1 MSAHL
6 KPKKTILKFRLA
18 SPEETFLKN
27 KKKAAQARTER
38 PPADFGA
45 AEMGFGAESMQ
56 ENDMKKI
63 RIIREEVEQKFQV
76 TLGQL
81 KQIINEE
88 IEMLEEAVNDDA
100 PVKAVQAALN
110 MLGYPQ
116 DSLGRPLKVDGV
128 YGKNTHDTVVKF
140 QASQGLAQDGRV
152 GPNTAKEIQRALG
165 AQPVGAPESGEEE
178 GTEFVTDLSGMTQA
192 DADEWL
198 KKNAEI
204 PAGRKPVDRKT
215 TPESYV
221 DNEIAEKIEA
231 AATNKERF
239 SSPFAAGAAL
249 KLFADEGDKELLAAL
264 RDMVEREG
272 RRVKQKVNQ
281 IRKNRKRILGTTSDR
296 NKAAQRQAFAD
307 KIKAD
312 SEEMAQRLQIAAL
325 SPTGLVL
332 RLEGKEL
339 NEQLS
344 PSGNEDYTLNV
355 VDTLMQK
362 IRDTKMVLRRRRR
375 KKAKSA
381 EKPAVSAPSTAKT
394 AVGSAS
400 KGDDTPA
407 KPMPKL
413 ISKSEIASIAKYL
426 SSEAFGQFGYPS
438 SSKED
443 PKDTSTYAKKKVPGA
458 WEKAKSD
465 IDRAISAAQIKD
477 LAVAYKK
484 EEGDELMKDILYWL
498 NQAKKQTGSSGYLDS
513 HVKHLKKIYDTTRS
527 ALNKHDSDPV
537 VALTTANLEENN
549 S

>member
-1 MSAHL
+1 MSANSDS
-6 KPKKTILKFRLA
+6 KKKTVKFRSVA
-18 SPEETFLKN
+18 PEEIFRKNQLKA
-27 KKKAAQARTER
+27 KAARTER

-45 AEMGFGAESMQ
+45 AEMGVGAESMQ
-56 ENDMKKI
+56 ENNMKKI
-63 RIIREEVEQKFQV
+63 RIIREAAEQKFQV

-81 KQIINEE
+81 KQIISEE
-88 IEMLEEAVNDDA
+88 IQMLEEAVNDDA

-116 DSLGRPLKVDGV
+116 LTLGRPLKVDGV
-128 YGKNTHDTVVKF
+128 YGKNTHDTVKEF
-140 QASQGLAQDGRV
+140 QASQDLAQDGRV
-152 GPNTAKEIQRALG
+152 GPNTAKAIQRELDVETKGALSG
-165 AQPVGAPESGEEE
+165 VGDLPKATSYVEPVGAPESGDEPA
-178 GTEFVTDLSGMTQA
+178 TDDKST
-192 DADEWL
+192 
-198 KKNAEI
+198 
-204 PAGRKPVDRKT
+204 GRRPVARKT

-221 DNEIAEKIEA
+221 NNEIAEKIAA

-325 SPTGLVL
+325 SPTGRVI

-344 PSGNEDYTLNV
+344 PSGNKDYTLNV

-375 KKAKSA
+375 KKAKPA
-381 EKPAVSAPSTAKT
+381 EKPAVSAPSASKT
-394 AVGSAS
+394 AVGSPS
-400 KGDDTPA
+400 KGDDTPS
-407 KPMPKL
+407 KTLPKL

-458 WEKAKSD
+458 WEKAKAD

-527 ALNKHDSDPV
+527 ALNKHDSDPA
-537 VALTTANLEENN
+537 VALTTSNLEENN